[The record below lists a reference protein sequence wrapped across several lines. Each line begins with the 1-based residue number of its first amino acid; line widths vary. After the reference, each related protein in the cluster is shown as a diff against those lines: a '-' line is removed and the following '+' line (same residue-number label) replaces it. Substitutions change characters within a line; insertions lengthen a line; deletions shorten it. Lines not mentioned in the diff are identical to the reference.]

1 MKYQIIYILNRYS
14 PIDLENEV
22 LNKQM
27 DLLALSSIERVNLL
41 IDIEE
46 EFDIIID
53 ESNLVS
59 IEFNNS
65 IENFI
70 LSVCEIINK
79 EKGEN

>member
-1 MKYQIIYILNRYS
+1 MKYQIIDILNRYS